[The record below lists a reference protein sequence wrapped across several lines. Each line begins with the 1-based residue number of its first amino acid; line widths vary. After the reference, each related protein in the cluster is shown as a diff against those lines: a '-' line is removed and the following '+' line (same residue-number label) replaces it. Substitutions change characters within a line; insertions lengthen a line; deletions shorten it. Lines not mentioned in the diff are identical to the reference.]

1 MKDYKL
7 DRSFG
12 YMLYA
17 LYGVYSLCQLGLLIL
32 QEEDEI

>member
-17 LYGVYSLCQLGLLIL
+17 LYGVYSLAQLALLIM
-32 QEEDEI
+32 QEEEEM